1 MPTRTVKK
9 MKLNAQGQRL
19 LTIIGVIVALVLIV
33 FIFYRSNINSL
44 KKIGY
49 SEKAANTIL
58 FKFKKD
64 YCLKLGKNKT
74 LNAAFESS
82 DYIEDNL
89 DTYSKIKYR
98 KQEHLIRNI
107 NKLIKKKYSNDQIS
121 TIITHGD
128 DKSVTEFT
136 KRDKVRYLDE
146 FYTLDYAKISLYDRY
161 VDFMNKS
168 REDAEN
174 TVVYVNLDLD
184 KENYKD
190 YSFVKDFSYS
200 MLVNKHRALSPKFI
214 PPKLVK
220 VNKEYWVDKDKVEG
234 NETAVRALETMIAA
248 ASKKGM
254 QILVS
259 SGYRS
264 YDEQKETENTYLK
277 LYGENYVNKF
287 VAHAGF
293 SEHQTGLAFDFASA
307 KKTIFATS
315 DEYVWMLENAYK
327 YGFVYRF
334 PKGSEEITGF
344 TSEPWHFRYVGKK
357 IAKKCHDE
365 DITFDE
371 YFAKYIY

>member
-9 MKLNAQGQRL
+9 VKLKPGSERIL
-19 LTIIGVIVALVLIV
+19 KIIGVVVALLLIV

-49 SEKAANTIL
+49 SEKAAKTIL
-58 FKFKKD
+58 SKFKKD
-64 YCLKLGKNKT
+64 YCLQLGENKT

-82 DYIEDNL
+82 DYIEKNL
-89 DTYSKIKYR
+89 DTYSKVKYR
-98 KQEHLIRNI
+98 KQKHLIKNI

-128 DKSVTEFT
+128 DKAVSEFT

-146 FYTLDYAKISLYDRY
+146 FYTLDYAKLALYDRY

-168 REDAEN
+168 REDAEGS
-174 TVVYVNLDLD
+174 VIYVNLDLD

-190 YSFVKDFSYS
+190 YSFVKDFSYD
-200 MLVNKHRALSPKFI
+200 MLINKHRALSPKFI
-214 PPKLVK
+214 PPRLVK
-220 VNKEYWVDKDKVEG
+220 INKEYCTDGEKIEG
-234 NETAVRALETMIAA
+234 NEKAIDASETMIAA
-248 ASKKGM
+248 AAKKNIH
-254 QILVS
+254 ILIS

-264 YDEQKETENTYLK
+264 YDGQKEIENMYLK

-307 KKTIFATS
+307 KKSIFTTS
-315 DEYVWMLENAYK
+315 DEYVWMFENAYK

-334 PKGSEEITGF
+334 PKGSEEITGY
-344 TSEPWHFRYVGKK
+344 TAEPWHFRYVGKE

-371 YFAKYIY
+371 YFAKYLY